1 MLLRF
6 GIRPVRPSDAVPFLR
21 LEARCFGMRYCSN
34 SLYYW
39 RPILDYCW
47 AYVASRDNEIL
58 GGVIAMPTRQG
69 KVYINSLFVHPRMRG
84 QGIGSQLLKT
94 VLRLSTVGFILDVKS
109 SKEGLIEMYERHG
122 FRTTREEMDYY
133 LDGSDRVI
141 MERHP

>member
-1 MLLRF
+1 
-6 GIRPVRPSDAVPFLR
+6 
-21 LEARCFGMRYCSN
+21 MRYSSN

-47 AYVASRDNEIL
+47 AYKATRDDVIL

-84 QGIGSQLLKT
+84 LGIGSRLLHT
-94 VLRLSTVGFILDVKS
+94 VLGLPATGFILDVKT
-109 SKEGLIEMYERHG
+109 SKPRLVELYQRHG
-122 FRTTREEMDYY
+122 FSIAREERDYY

-141 MERHP
+141 MERLP